1 LTGRGAAA
9 NIFKEAEADRDKACK
24 KQAAAWVVGPAS
36 RRIWEVVMKAFL
48 RPLSLVV
55 AALAIGL
62 APGLRAEEAIKLR
75 ASLDTSATHGR
86 TISIGDYL
94 KQVQEASGGR
104 IQTELFHSGQLFK
117 DANVA
122 KALRQGGIEMAVPGT
137 WVLTGFVSD
146 ADIVQLPV
154 FYGQSIDAVHRV
166 TDGPVGQTINKELE
180 EKLDAK
186 VLGPWLDLGYQNVY
200 STSKPI
206 ADFKDLVGMKIR
218 NSGGAGQF
226 AKAKFFGATPNMTA
240 WPDVPLALSQGT
252 FDGLTTT
259 NESIA
264 SAKLWDSGLKYGFE
278 THEALNAYIPMV
290 SQTFWKKLSPDLQK
304 LMVDLWAKNIP
315 IYRDHMAKA
324 QTLARTTLMEHGIKF
339 VDPTPGE
346 IAAIRAKMMATQ
358 DALAVELKVSPDL
371 VKQATAILTATN

>member
-1 LTGRGAAA
+1 MRISAHSLLLAFVAASLALGGAASVRA
-9 NIFKEAEADRDKACK
+9 AD
-24 KQAAAWVVGPAS
+24 P
-36 RRIWEVVMKAFL
+36 
-48 RPLSLVV
+48 
-55 AALAIGL
+55 
-62 APGLRAEEAIKLR
+62 IKLR

-86 TISIGDYL
+86 TISIDDFL
-94 KQVQEASGGR
+94 KKLQLASGGR

-154 FYGQSIDAVHRV
+154 FYGQNIDAVHRV
-166 TDGPVGQTINKELE
+166 VDGPVGQTINKELE

-186 VLGPWLDLGYQNVY
+186 ILGPWLDLGYQNVY
-200 STSKPI
+200 STSKPLT
-206 ADFKDLVGMKIR
+206 DFKDLVGMKIR

-290 SQTFWKKLSPDLQK
+290 SQTFWKKLPSDLQK
-304 LMVDLWAKNIP
+304 LMLDVWVQNIP
-315 IYRDHMAKA
+315 TYRANMAKA
-324 QTLARTTLMEHGIKF
+324 QTLARTTLIEHGIKF
-339 VDPTPGE
+339 VDPTPDE
-346 IAAIRAKMMATQ
+346 IAAIRARMMPTQ
-358 DALAVELKVSPDL
+358 DALAAELKISPDL
-371 VKQATAILTATN
+371 VKQATATLTATN

>member
-1 LTGRGAAA
+1 MNSFAR
-9 NIFKEAEADRDKACK
+9 F
-24 KQAAAWVVGPAS
+24 
-36 RRIWEVVMKAFL
+36 
-48 RPLSLVV
+48 LSLVI
-55 AALAIGL
+55 AALAL
-62 APGLRAEEAIKLR
+62 ALPQAAWAEEPVKLR

-86 TISIGDYL
+86 TISVEDYL
-94 KQVQEASGGR
+94 KQVQKESGGR

-137 WVLTGFVSD
+137 WVLTGFVAD

-154 FYGQSIDAVHRV
+154 FYGQSVDAVHRV

-180 EKLDAK
+180 AKLDAK
-186 VLGPWLDLGYQNVY
+186 ILGNWLDLGYQNVY
-200 STSKPI
+200 STSKPLT
-206 ADFKDLVGMKIR
+206 DFKDLVGMKIR

-259 NESIA
+259 NESVA
-264 SAKLWDSGLKYGFE
+264 SAKLWDSGLKFGLE
-278 THEALNAYIPMV
+278 THEALNAYIPML
-290 SQTFWKKLSPDLQK
+290 SQTFWKKLTPDLQT
-304 LMVDLWAKNIP
+304 LMVNMWAKNIP
-315 IYRDHMAKA
+315 IYRANMAKA
-324 QTLARTTLMEHGIKF
+324 QIAARATLIEHGIKF
-339 VDPTPGE
+339 VDPSADQ
-346 IAAIRAKMMATQ
+346 IAAIRAKMMPTQ

-371 VKQATAILTATN
+371 VNQATAILTATN

>member
-1 LTGRGAAA
+1 
-9 NIFKEAEADRDKACK
+9 
-24 KQAAAWVVGPAS
+24 
-36 RRIWEVVMKAFL
+36 MKTFA
-48 RPLSLVV
+48 RSLSLVV

-62 APGLRAEEAIKLR
+62 APGARAADAVKLR

-94 KQVQEASGGR
+94 QKVQKESGGR
-104 IQTELFHSGQLFK
+104 IQTELFHSGQLYK

-122 KALRQGGIEMAVPGT
+122 KALRQGGIEMAAPGT

-146 ADIVQLPV
+146 CDIVQLPM
-154 FYGQSIDAVHRV
+154 FYGQNIDAVHRV
-166 TDGPVGQTINKELE
+166 IDGPVGQAINKELE
-180 EKLDAK
+180 AKLDAK
-186 VLGPWLDLGYQNVY
+186 ILGPWLDLGYQNVY
-200 STSKPI
+200 STSKPLT
-206 ADFKDLVGMKIR
+206 DFKDLAGMKIR

-290 SQTFWKKLSPDLQK
+290 SQTFWKKLTPDLQK
-304 LMVDLWAKNIP
+304 LMIDVWAKNIP
-315 IYRDHMAKA
+315 TYRANMAKA

-339 VDPTPGE
+339 VDPTPE
-346 IAAIRAKMMATQ
+346 QIAAIRAKMMPTQ
-358 DALAVELKVSPDL
+358 DALAVELKVSPAL
-371 VKQATAILTATN
+371 VKQAMAALNAKTN

>member
-1 LTGRGAAA
+1 M
-9 NIFKEAEADRDKACK
+9 
-24 KQAAAWVVGPAS
+24 
-36 RRIWEVVMKAFL
+36 RISA
-48 RPLSLVV
+48 RPLLPALV
-55 AALAIGL
+55 AACLALGT
-62 APGLRAEEAIKLR
+62 ASLRAEEAVKLR

-86 TISIGDYL
+86 TISIDDYL
-94 KQVQEASGGR
+94 KQVQQASGGR

-122 KALRQGGIEMAVPGT
+122 KALRQGGIEMAAPGT
-137 WVLTGFVSD
+137 WVLTGFVPD

-166 TDGPVGQTINKELE
+166 VDGPVGQTIAKELE
-180 EKLDAK
+180 EKLEAK

-200 STSKPI
+200 STSKPLT
-206 ADFKDLVGMKIR
+206 DFKDLVGMKIR

-264 SAKLWDSGLKYGFE
+264 SAKLWDSGVKYGLE
-278 THEALNAYIPMV
+278 THEALNIYIPMV
-290 SQTFWKKLSPDLQK
+290 SQIFWKKLSPDLQT
-304 LMVDLWAKNIP
+304 LMLDLWAKNIP
-315 IYRDHMAKA
+315 VYRANMAKA

-339 VDPTPGE
+339 VDPSADE
-346 IAAIRAKMMATQ
+346 IAAIRARMMPTQ
-358 DALAVELKVSPDL
+358 DALTAELKVSPDL
-371 VKQATAILTATN
+371 VKQATALLTATN